1 MESRRATFNR
11 CSAAEYQKSSRAY
24 GAEDLHCSLRQ
35 FGLVAAAGSWGQ
47 QLGLD
52 DRMTWLFVVGLI
64 MIQSM
69 AGASLAMVNFQM
81 KSAVV
86 VLLYRT

>member
-1 MESRRATFNR
+1 
-11 CSAAEYQKSSRAY
+11 
-24 GAEDLHCSLRQ
+24 
-35 FGLVAAAGSWGQ
+35 
-47 QLGLD
+47 
-52 DRMTWLFVVGLI
+52 MTWLFVVGLI